1 MVTCRGSLQP
11 ASAASPTSAS
21 MMMVF
26 RMVCSSG
33 SEGHVDAGEELS
45 HRRLRQEIGL
55 TEVELPDVVD
65 LGVRSA
71 VLGPGREVA
80 ARGGGAQGAGP
91 RPPRPSGRSDV
102 GARYLA
108 QLDEAGVLVEPR
120 FDGGRRPRPR
130 LSLQRPS

>member
-1 MVTCRGSLQP
+1 MSGMVTCRGSLQP

-33 SEGHVDAGEELS
+33 SEGHVDAGEELP

-65 LGVRSA
+65 LGIRSA

-80 ARGGGAQGAGP
+80 ARRGEAQGAGP
-91 RPPRPSGRSDV
+91 EPRRPRGGSDI
-102 GARYLA
+102 GERYLA
-108 QLDEAGVLVEPR
+108 QLDEPGILV
-120 FDGGRRPRPR
+120 
-130 LSLQRPS
+130 